1 MSSSKKFNI
10 YDCKSKSNDGSP
22 FWARP
27 NMDCIIHNRYLKWT
41 HTPDLLISN
50 KMMSIEEYFDAIG
63 PKPAISRRPEPY
75 TFHNGCGIHMI
86 ELNDTMG
93 RIVIA
98 GIRHSLVASCHDPS
112 ICNETTNCQCFNTH
126 FEKWVLNEF
135 RSGKPYDNMDSNVF
149 PQEGLDRTIFRL
161 LTFTQSIGN
170 CYLFDRISFRQEYSK
185 YVSAH
190 KAHINSRLI
199 EKIQKNDSDRIAKLE
214 LEIEQ
219 LKSEKNKEI
228 ESLTSQIKN
237 LENKNQLLQNQ
248 ITNDNYKINLIQS
261 KLDAIERKYTPEL
274 IEYNYEEISARLDPI
289 RSELKMAQ
297 RIFARIIRTHYEA
310 PLAISVLPAKCA

>member
-10 YDCKSKSNDGSP
+10 YDCESKYNDGNP

-27 NMDCIIHNRYLKWT
+27 DMNCIVHNRYLKWA

-50 KMMSIEEYFDAIG
+50 KIMSMEEYFDAIG
-63 PKPAISRRPEPY
+63 PKPAISRRQETY
-75 TFHNGCGIHMI
+75 TYHNGCSIERV

-98 GIRHSLVASCHDPS
+98 VIRHSLVASCHDPS

-135 RSGKPYDNMDSNVF
+135 RSGKPYDNMDSNAF
-149 PQEGLDRTIFRL
+149 PQEGLDRTIWRL
-161 LTFTQSIGN
+161 LTFTQSNRN

-199 EKIQKNDSDRIAKLE
+199 EKNQKNYSDRIIKFE
-214 LEIEQ
+214 LEIKQ

-228 ESLTSQIKN
+228 EQLREQLDTYRNTIKII
-237 LENKNQLLQNQ
+237 QN
-248 ITNDNYKINLIQS
+248 

-274 IEYNYEEISARLDPI
+274 IEYNYEEIKARLDPI
-289 RSELKMAQ
+289 RFELKMTQ
-297 RIFARIIRTHYEA
+297 RVFARIIRNHYEV